1 MYEMVFQ
8 KLIMNG
14 DLNAS
19 NTLFGGKMMQ
29 YIDEAAAIY
38 VMNRLKT
45 KNIVTLKISELLFK
59 IPVILGDILIFEAK
73 TLKIGQSSITIKVN
87 VYKKDFITDLTESV
101 TECDLIFVSVDS
113 ITKKPCTHILAK

>member
-1 MYEMVFQ
+1 MVFQ

-29 YIDEAAAIY
+29 FIDEAAAIY
-38 VMNRLKT
+38 VMNQLKT

-59 IPVILGDILIFEAK
+59 IPVILGDILVFEAK
-73 TLKIGQSSITIKVN
+73 TIKTGQSSITIKIN
-87 VYKKDFITDLTESV
+87 VYKTDFINNTTESV
-101 TECDLIFVSVDS
+101 TECDLVFVAVDS
-113 ITKKPCTHILAK
+113 LTKKPCNHILAKQN